1 MKYKVQHTLRPLK
14 IANPNEVKGT
24 MGLQDEKSLKLKD
37 YHVGKMKVCQF
48 GSINIAGISNIKVY
62 MLLAIHTLDILCVQE
77 TWLTSSTVKLDI
89 PGYQVYEERRQTG
102 KRGGIAMLVRKG
114 IKIIRYIGNE
124 YAQGICL

>member
-1 MKYKVQHTLRPLK
+1 MS
-14 IANPNEVKGT
+14 I
-24 MGLQDEKSLKLKD
+24 
-37 YHVGKMKVCQF
+37 
-48 GSINIAGISNIKVY
+48 GSINIAGISNIKIF
-62 MLLAIHTLDILCVQE
+62 MLLEVHTLDILCIQE
-77 TWLTSSTVKLDI
+77 TWLTSSTVTLDI